1 MLAAVLAVAACV
13 WAPVSTWASAGTAAV
28 GEGGLLFAELDA
40 AFSFQKVD
48 LANIESEL
56 VGIIV
61 DGEDFG
67 TELVYRQG
75 DHYYLPTSL
84 LTQMSVQGT
93 ARAGALYLSTPGGE
107 VEAGTEYFRE
117 IFGAMFF
124 RADLLDEVL
133 RIRWEFLPES

>member
-67 TELVYRQG
+67 AELVYQ
-75 DHYYLPTSL
+75 LCLML
-84 LTQMSVQGT
+84 LTQHYREML
-93 ARAGALYLSTPGGE
+93 ARGE
-107 VEAGTEYFRE
+107 V
-117 IFGAMFF
+117 
-124 RADLLDEVL
+124 
-133 RIRWEFLPES
+133 LPGKR